1 MSLKNVF
8 YLSIRSILFIL
19 IFALISAFSKTSLTE
34 ISGFWTLAVI
44 VVNIL
49 TILILFFI
57 CKKEKTNYLDLIKYK
72 KGNTKIKSVVLFS
85 LVSIIA
91 GIGGMYIAGFIC
103 YNELPYLPVMM
114 VKPIPVVLSII
125 VILILPITTTLAE
138 DGLYLGVGVNNINN
152 KYCAILIPAFF
163 YAIQHS
169 FIPFLFDTQFI
180 IYRFI
185 SFLPLTIL
193 FCSYYYCKKN
203 PLPLMVGHFVLNIAT
218 VFQIFIFSLFPEM
231 YEEMINVKK
240 G

>member
-8 YLSIRSILFIL
+8 YLPVRSILFIL
-19 IFALISAFSKTSLTE
+19 IFILISVYSKTSLTE
-34 ISGFWTLAVI
+34 ISGFWTMAVI
-44 VVNIL
+44 LVNVF
-49 TILILFFI
+49 TILILLFI
-57 CKKEKTNYLDLIKYK
+57 CKKEKINYLDLIKYK

-103 YNELPYLPVMM
+103 YNELPYLPAMM

-169 FIPFLFDTQFI
+169 FIPFHFDTQFI

-193 FCSYYYCKKN
+193 FCGYYYCKKN
-203 PLPLMVGHFVLNIAT
+203 PLPLMIGHFILNIAA
-218 VFQIFIFSLFPEM
+218 VFQIFIFTLFPEM
-231 YEEMINVKK
+231 YEEMINV
-240 G
+240 

>member
-8 YLSIRSILFIL
+8 YLPVRSILFIL
-19 IFALISAFSKTSLTE
+19 IFVLISFFSKTSLTE

-44 VVNIL
+44 LVNIL

-57 CKKEKTNYLDLIKYK
+57 CKKEKINYLDLIKYK
-72 KGNTKIKSVVLFS
+72 KDNTKIKSVVLFS
-85 LVSIIA
+85 LVSIIT

-103 YNELPYLPVMM
+103 YNELPYLPAMM
-114 VKPIPVVLSII
+114 VKPLPVVLSII

-169 FIPFLFDTQFI
+169 FIPFHFDTQFI

-193 FCSYYYCKKN
+193 FCGYYYCKKN
-203 PLPLMVGHFVLNIAT
+203 PLPLMIGHFILNIAA

-231 YEEMINVKK
+231 YGEMINV
-240 G
+240 

>member
-1 MSLKNVF
+1 M
-8 YLSIRSILFIL
+8 FIL
-19 IFALISAFSKTSLTE
+19 IFVLISAFSKTSLTE
-34 ISGFWTLAVI
+34 ISGFWTFAVI
-44 VVNIL
+44 LVNVL
-49 TILILFFI
+49 TILILFFF
-57 CKKEKTNYLDLIKYK
+57 CKREKTNYLDLIKYK

-103 YNELPYLPVMM
+103 YNELPYLPAMM
-114 VKPIPVVLSII
+114 VKPLPVILSII

-169 FIPFLFDTQFI
+169 FIPFLLDTQFM

-193 FCSYYYCKKN
+193 FCNYYYYKKN
-203 PLPLMVGHFVLNIAT
+203 PLPLMVGHFILNTAT

-231 YEEMINVKK
+231 YGEIINVK
-240 G
+240 